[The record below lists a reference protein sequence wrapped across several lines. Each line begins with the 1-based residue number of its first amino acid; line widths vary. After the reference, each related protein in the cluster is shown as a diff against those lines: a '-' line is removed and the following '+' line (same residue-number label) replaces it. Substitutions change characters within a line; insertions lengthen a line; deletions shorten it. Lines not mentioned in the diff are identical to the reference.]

1 MKPDNISTIII
12 TGGNFI
18 NKGAESML
26 MTTVDGIHRHFPGY
40 EPILVDLFPT
50 LDQERKAKCPF
61 RIINMHVRSLF
72 RIRFPFLKLFFGP
85 KAISDDEEV
94 IKETFNSASAIFDI
108 SGYGLSSHNQPLL
121 WSIAYLLPF
130 QIAKERNIPV
140 WLLPQSMGP
149 FHFKGIKKLLF
160 EMWGKSLINYPE
172 VIFAREP
179 KALDELRRVRS
190 KSVVLSP
197 DLVLQS
203 EEFGKANDIPGDE
216 VLVIPNR
223 QLFRIRDE
231 DTILNLYVEL
241 INEVLNYNIEVRVIR
256 HSLDDLLFC
265 KKLRMMINHDLLTID
280 TEELSLS
287 ELNLLINN
295 SRFVISGRYH
305 GAVHAIKAQRPVI
318 IIGWAEK
325 YRHLADMFTIMPWF
339 IDISREVST
348 LSSKQIVSSLIERE
362 KEIRSSLYE
371 SLRKLNNESV
381 WSMIKLPNI

>member
-1 MKPDNISTIII
+1 
-12 TGGNFI
+12 
-18 NKGAESML
+18 ML
-26 MTTVDGIHRHFPGY
+26 MTTVDGIHSHFPGY
-40 EPILVDLFPT
+40 EPILVDLFPS
-50 LDQERKAKCPF
+50 LDQERKANYPF

-72 RIRFPFLKLFFGP
+72 RIKFPFFKLFFGP
-85 KAISDDEEV
+85 KAISDDEEE

-121 WSIAYLLPF
+121 WTIAYLLPF
-130 QIAKERNIPV
+130 QMAKERNIPV
-140 WLLPQSMGP
+140 WLLPQSIGP

-160 EMWGKSLINYPE
+160 EIWGKSLINYPE
-172 VIFAREP
+172 IIFAREP

-203 EEFGKANDIPGDE
+203 EEFVEAKGIPGDE

-223 QLFRIRDE
+223 QLFKVGGE
-231 DTILNLYVEL
+231 DTILKLYADL
-241 INEVLNYNIEVRVIR
+241 INDVLSHGIRVRVIR
-256 HSLDDLLFC
+256 HSLDDLSFC
-265 KKLRMMINHDLLTID
+265 QKLKGMIEHDLLNID
-280 TEELSLS
+280 NEELSLS
-287 ELNLLINN
+287 ELNVLINN

-305 GAVHAIKAQRPVI
+305 GAIHTIRACRPVM
-318 IIGWAEK
+318 IIGWADK
-325 YRHLADMFTIMPWF
+325 YRHLADMFRIMPWF
-339 IDISREVST
+339 IDISREAST
-348 LSSKQIVSSLIERE
+348 HNSKQIVSSLIEKE

>member
-1 MKPDNISTIII
+1 M
-12 TGGNFI
+12 
-18 NKGAESML
+18 
-26 MTTVDGIHRHFPGY
+26 
-40 EPILVDLFPT
+40 
-50 LDQERKAKCPF
+50 
-61 RIINMHVRSLF
+61 
-72 RIRFPFLKLFFGP
+72 
-85 KAISDDEEV
+85 
-94 IKETFNSASAIFDI
+94 
-108 SGYGLSSHNQPLL
+108 
-121 WSIAYLLPF
+121 
-130 QIAKERNIPV
+130 
-140 WLLPQSMGP
+140 
-149 FHFKGIKKLLF
+149 
-160 EMWGKSLINYPE
+160 
-172 VIFAREP
+172 
-179 KALDELRRVRS
+179 
-190 KSVVLSP
+190 
-197 DLVLQS
+197 
-203 EEFGKANDIPGDE
+203 
-216 VLVIPNR
+216 VIPNR